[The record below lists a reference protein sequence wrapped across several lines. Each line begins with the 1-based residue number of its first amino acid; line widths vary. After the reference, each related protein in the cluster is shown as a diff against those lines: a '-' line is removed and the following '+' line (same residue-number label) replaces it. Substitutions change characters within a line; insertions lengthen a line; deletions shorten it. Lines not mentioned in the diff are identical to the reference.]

1 MAYQTDR
8 TQSIRNFIVKNVVEH
23 PTDICSVAC
32 EEFGLSR
39 QSITRHLKNLVEEGI
54 LVSSGRTRAREYQL
68 RARSPRGLQLEIQVD
83 NTLEEDEVWRS
94 YIRPQ
99 LEGASENVIH
109 ICEYGF
115 TEMLNNVIDH
125 SQSERVVVSVK
136 WEGDQIQ
143 LFVADKGVGI
153 FSKLQSE
160 LGFSDPRH
168 AILELSKGKLTTNS
182 SFHTGEG
189 IFFTSKMFD
198 TFFVGS
204 EGIAYRHGYKSPGIV
219 TDFEVMEGTG
229 VAMWIKDNA
238 PQTMNE
244 VFEEFAAGA
253 DDFGFN
259 KTWLTLGLAQF
270 AQENLVSRSQAKR
283 VLARIEQFHE
293 VVLDFDGVA
302 NIGPSFADEIFRV
315 FANEHPE
322 VQLLPI
328 RTSREVERAIKRAE
342 ARRS

>member
-1 MAYQTDR
+1 MAMQADR
-8 TQSIRNFIVKNVVEH
+8 TQSIRNFIVKNVSEH
-23 PTDICSVAC
+23 PADICSVAC

-39 QSITRHLKNLVEEGI
+39 QSITRHLQNLVNEGI
-54 LVSSGRTRAREYQL
+54 LVSSGKTKAREYHL
-68 RARSPRGLQLEIQVD
+68 RARPPGGVQVVLQVD
-83 NTLEEDEVWRS
+83 HTLEEYEVWKA

-99 LEGASENVIH
+99 LEGASENVID

-125 SQSERVVVSVK
+125 SQSERVMVGVK
-136 WEGDQIQ
+136 WEETQIH
-143 LFVADKGVGI
+143 LFVIDEGVGI

-160 LGFSDPRH
+160 FGFSDPRH

-182 SFHTGEG
+182 SSHTGEG

-198 TFFVGS
+198 AFLIGS

-219 TDFEVMEGTG
+219 AEFEAIGGTG
-229 VAMWIKDNA
+229 VTMRIEDNA

-270 AQENLVSRSQAKR
+270 AQEHLVSRSQAKR
-283 VLARIEQFHE
+283 VLARVEQFNE
-293 VVLDFDGVA
+293 VVLDFDGVK

-315 FANEHPE
+315 FANAHPE
-322 VQLLPI
+322 VQLLSI
-328 RTSREVERAIKRAE
+328 GTSREVERAIKRAE
-342 ARRS
+342 TKRS